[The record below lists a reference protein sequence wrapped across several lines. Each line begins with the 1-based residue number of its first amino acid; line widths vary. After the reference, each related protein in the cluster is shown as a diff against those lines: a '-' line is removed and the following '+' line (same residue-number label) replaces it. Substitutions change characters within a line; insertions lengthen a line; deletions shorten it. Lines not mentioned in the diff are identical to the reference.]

1 MMAEASMKFSKSIA
15 LVAVTLLS
23 SVVTQSAAQTST
35 AAWPNRAVTLVI
47 PFPPGGPTDLI
58 GRVLAKQLTAQ
69 LGQSVVVEN
78 KAGANGNIGGQAV
91 ANAKPDGYTALYNTS
106 SLALSPSLY
115 KNLNY
120 SPTKDLTPVSSTA
133 IVPLMLLVNN
143 NVPVNTIQ
151 EFVAYA
157 KQNPGKLS
165 YSSGGNGNIT
175 HLAAFLLLQ
184 AMGLQAT
191 HVPYKGSAPAMV
203 DLMGRQVE
211 FSTNTI
217 NDSML
222 LVRDKRLKGLAITS
236 IKRSSAMPEV
246 PTVSETILKDFDM
259 GAWQGVMMPAGTDP
273 AIVNSFSTEIR
284 KALQNPAVLKQLDDQ
299 GAQVL
304 GSTPEQYAQYLASE
318 IKRFADVV
326 KAAGVTVE

>member
-1 MMAEASMKFSKSIA
+1 MKHSKTLSLLLLTLVLSISG
-15 LVAVTLLS
+15 LS
-23 SVVTQSAAQTST
+23 SAQPSKVD
-35 AAWPNRAVTLVI
+35 WPNRAVTLVI

-58 GRVLAKQLTAQ
+58 ARVLAKQLTAQ

-133 IVPLMLLVNN
+133 VVPLMLLVNN

-157 KQNPGKLS
+157 KQHPGKLS
-165 YSSGGNGNIT
+165 YSSAGNGNIT

-184 AMGLQAT
+184 ALSLEAT

-203 DLMGRQVE
+203 DLMGGQVQ

-236 IKRSSAMPEV
+236 VKRSSAMPDV
-246 PTVSETILKDFDM
+246 PTVSETVLKDFDM

-273 AIVNSFSTEIR
+273 AIVNSLSTEIR

-318 IKRFADVV
+318 IKRFAEVV

>member
-1 MMAEASMKFSKSIA
+1 MKHSKKITFAA
-15 LVAVTLLS
+15 LTLLLSVAAPS
-23 SVVTQSAAQTST
+23 SAQPST
-35 AAWPNRAVTLVI
+35 TDWPTRAVTLVI

-184 AMGLQAT
+184 AMGLEAT

-203 DLMGRQVE
+203 DLMGGQVE

-222 LVRDKRLKGLAITS
+222 LVRDKRLKGLAVTS
-236 IKRSSAMPEV
+236 AKRSSALPDV
-246 PTVSETILKDFDM
+246 PTVSETVLKDFDM

-273 AIVNSFSTEIR
+273 KIVNRLSTEIR
-284 KALQNPAVLKQLDDQ
+284 KALQDPAMLKQLDAQ

-304 GSTPEQYAQYLASE
+304 GSTPEQYAQYLANE
-318 IKRFADVV
+318 IKRFAEVV

>member
-1 MMAEASMKFSKSIA
+1 MKRSKRIA
-15 LVAVTLLS
+15 LVALTMLLS
-23 SVVTQSAAQTST
+23 AASQSSAQPST
-35 AAWPNRAVTLVI
+35 FDWPTRAVTLVI

-120 SPTKDLTPVSSTA
+120 SPTKDLTQVSSTA

-143 NVPVNTIQ
+143 KLPVNTIE

-157 KQNPGKLS
+157 KKNPGKLS

-184 AMGLQAT
+184 AMGLEAT

-203 DLMGRQVE
+203 DLMGGQVE

-222 LVRDKRLKGLAITS
+222 LVRDKRLKGLAVTS
-236 IKRSSAMPEV
+236 TKRSSALPDV
-246 PTVSETILKDFDM
+246 PTVSETVLKDFDM

-273 AIVNSFSTEIR
+273 AIVTRLSTEIR
-284 KALQNPAVLKQLDDQ
+284 QALQNPAVLKQLDDQ
-299 GAQVL
+299 GALVL

-318 IKRFADVV
+318 IKRFAEVV

>member
-1 MMAEASMKFSKSIA
+1 MKHSKKITFA
-15 LVAVTLLS
+15 AMTLLLSVAAPS
-23 SVVTQSAAQTST
+23 SAQPNT
-35 AAWPNRAVTLVI
+35 ADWPTRTVTLVI

-58 GRVLAKQLTAQ
+58 GRMLAKQLTAQ

-157 KQNPGKLS
+157 KKNPGKLS

-184 AMGLQAT
+184 AMGLEAT

-203 DLMGRQVE
+203 DLMGGQVE

-222 LVRDKRLKGLAITS
+222 LVRDKRLKGLAVTS
-236 IKRSSAMPEV
+236 AKRSSALPDV
-246 PTVSETILKDFDM
+246 PTVSETVLKDFDM

-273 AIVNSFSTEIR
+273 KIVNALSTEIR
-284 KALQNPAVLKQLDDQ
+284 KALQDPAMLKQLDAQ

-318 IKRFADVV
+318 IKRFAEVV

>member
-1 MMAEASMKFSKSIA
+1 
-15 LVAVTLLS
+15 LLLS
-23 SVVTQSAAQTST
+23 VAAPSSAQPST
-35 AAWPNRAVTLVI
+35 TDWPTRAVTLVI

-58 GRVLAKQLTAQ
+58 GRMLAKQLTAQ

-78 KAGANGNIGGQAV
+78 KAGANGNIGGQTV

-184 AMGLQAT
+184 ALGLEAT

-203 DLMGRQVE
+203 DLMGGQVE

-222 LVRDKRLKGLAITS
+222 LVRDKRLKGLAVTS
-236 IKRSSAMPEV
+236 AKRSSALPDV
-246 PTVSETILKDFDM
+246 PTVSETVLKDFDM

-273 AIVNSFSTEIR
+273 KIVNALSTEIR
-284 KALQNPAVLKQLDDQ
+284 KALQDPAMLKQLDAQ

-318 IKRFADVV
+318 IKRFAEVV

>member
-1 MMAEASMKFSKSIA
+1 MKRSKRIA
-15 LVAVTLLS
+15 LVALTMLLS
-23 SVVTQSAAQTST
+23 AASQSSAQPST
-35 AAWPNRAVTLVI
+35 FDWPTRAVTLVI

-143 NVPVNTIQ
+143 KLPVNTIE

-157 KQNPGKLS
+157 KKNPGKLS

-184 AMGLQAT
+184 AMGLEAT

-203 DLMGRQVE
+203 DLMGGQVE

-222 LVRDKRLKGLAITS
+222 LVRDKRLKGLAVTS
-236 IKRSSAMPEV
+236 TKRSSALPDV
-246 PTVSETILKDFDM
+246 PTVSETVLKDFDM

-273 AIVNSFSTEIR
+273 AIVTRLSTEIR
-284 KALQNPAVLKQLDDQ
+284 QALQNPAVLKQLDGQ
-299 GAQVL
+299 GALVL

-318 IKRFADVV
+318 IKRFAEVV

>member
-1 MMAEASMKFSKSIA
+1 
-15 LVAVTLLS
+15 
-23 SVVTQSAAQTST
+23 
-35 AAWPNRAVTLVI
+35 VI

-58 GRVLAKQLTAQ
+58 GRMLAKQLTAQ

-157 KQNPGKLS
+157 KKNPGKLS

-184 AMGLQAT
+184 AMGLEAT

-203 DLMGRQVE
+203 DLMGGQVE

-222 LVRDKRLKGLAITS
+222 LVRDKRLKGLAVTS
-236 IKRSSAMPEV
+236 AKRSSALPDV
-246 PTVSETILKDFDM
+246 PTVSETVLKDFDM

-273 AIVNSFSTEIR
+273 KIVNVLSTEIR
-284 KALQNPAVLKQLDDQ
+284 KALQDPAMLKQLDAQ

-304 GSTPEQYAQYLASE
+304 GSTPEQYAQYLANE
-318 IKRFADVV
+318 IKRFAEVV

>member
-1 MMAEASMKFSKSIA
+1 MKHLKKITFA
-15 LVAVTLLS
+15 AMTLLLSVAAPS
-23 SVVTQSAAQTST
+23 SAQSNAAD
-35 AAWPNRAVTLVI
+35 WPTRAVTLVI

-58 GRVLAKQLTAQ
+58 GRMLAKQLTAQ

-157 KQNPGKLS
+157 KKNPGKLS

-184 AMGLQAT
+184 AMGLEAT

-203 DLMGRQVE
+203 DLMGGQVE

-222 LVRDKRLKGLAITS
+222 LVRDKRLKGLAVTS
-236 IKRSSAMPEV
+236 AKRSSALPDV
-246 PTVSETILKDFDM
+246 PTVSETVLKDFDM
-259 GAWQGVMMPAGTDP
+259 GAWQGVMMP
-273 AIVNSFSTEIR
+273 
-284 KALQNPAVLKQLDDQ
+284 
-299 GAQVL
+299 GAH
-304 GSTPEQYAQYLASE
+304 
-318 IKRFADVV
+318 IKIF
-326 KAAGVTVE
+326 

>member
-1 MMAEASMKFSKSIA
+1 MKHSKTIA
-15 LVAVTLLS
+15 FTVMTLLMAVAAPS
-23 SVVTQSAAQTST
+23 SAQPSK
-35 AAWPNRAVTLVI
+35 ADWPNRAVTLVI

-203 DLMGRQVE
+203 DLMGGQVE

-304 GSTPEQYAQYLASE
+304 GSTPEQYALYLASE
-318 IKRFADVV
+318 IKRFAEVV

>member
-1 MMAEASMKFSKSIA
+1 MKHLKKITFA
-15 LVAVTLLS
+15 AMTLLLSVAAPS
-23 SVVTQSAAQTST
+23 SAQSNAAD
-35 AAWPNRAVTLVI
+35 WPTRAVTLVI

-58 GRVLAKQLTAQ
+58 GRMLAKQLTAQ

-157 KQNPGKLS
+157 KKNPGKLS

-184 AMGLQAT
+184 AMGLEAT

-203 DLMGRQVE
+203 DLMGGQVE

-222 LVRDKRLKGLAITS
+222 LVRDKRLKGLAVTS
-236 IKRSSAMPEV
+236 AKRSSALPDV
-246 PTVSETILKDFDM
+246 PTVSETVLKDFDM

-273 AIVNSFSTEIR
+273 KIVNVLSTEIR
-284 KALQNPAVLKQLDDQ
+284 KALQDPAMLKQLDAQ

-304 GSTPEQYAQYLASE
+304 GSTPEQYAQYLANE
-318 IKRFADVV
+318 IKRFAEVV

>member
-1 MMAEASMKFSKSIA
+1 M
-15 LVAVTLLS
+15 TLLLG
-23 SVVTQSAAQTST
+23 VAAPSPAQPSP
-35 AAWPNRAVTLVI
+35 ADWPTRAVTLVI

-58 GRVLAKQLTAQ
+58 GRMLAKQLTAQ

-133 IVPLMLLVNN
+133 IVPLMLLANHN
-143 NVPVNTIQ
+143 LPVNTIQ

-157 KQNPGKLS
+157 KKNPGKLS

-184 AMGLQAT
+184 ALGLEAT

-203 DLMGRQVE
+203 DLMGGQVE

-222 LVRDKRLKGLAITS
+222 LVRDKRLKGLAVTS
-236 IKRSSAMPEV
+236 AKRSSALPDV
-246 PTVSETILKDFDM
+246 PTVSETVLKDFDM

-273 AIVNSFSTEIR
+273 KIVNSLSTEIG

-318 IKRFADVV
+318 IKRFAEVV

>member
-1 MMAEASMKFSKSIA
+1 MKHPKKITFA
-15 LVAVTLLS
+15 AMTLLLSVAAPS
-23 SVVTQSAAQTST
+23 SAQPNT
-35 AAWPNRAVTLVI
+35 ADWPTRTVTLVI

-58 GRVLAKQLTAQ
+58 GRMLAKQLTAQ

-157 KQNPGKLS
+157 KKHPGKLS

-184 AMGLQAT
+184 AMGLEAT

-203 DLMGRQVE
+203 DLMGGQVE

-222 LVRDKRLKGLAITS
+222 LVRDKRLKGLAVTS
-236 IKRSSAMPEV
+236 AKRSSALPDV
-246 PTVSETILKDFDM
+246 PTVSETVLKDFDM

-273 AIVNSFSTEIR
+273 KIVNAFSAEIR
-284 KALQNPAVLKQLDDQ
+284 KALQDSAMLKQLDAQ

-318 IKRFADVV
+318 IKRFAEVV

>member
-1 MMAEASMKFSKSIA
+1 MKHSK
-15 LVAVTLLS
+15 TLSLLLLTSVLS
-23 SVVTQSAAQTST
+23 FAGPSLAQPSK
-35 AAWPNRAVTLVI
+35 ADWPNRAVTLVI

-58 GRVLAKQLTAQ
+58 ARLLAKQLTAQ

-120 SPTKDLTPVSSTA
+120 SPAKDLTPVSSTA

-184 AMGLQAT
+184 AMGLEAT

-203 DLMGRQVE
+203 DLMGGQVQ

-222 LVRDKRLKGLAITS
+222 LVRDKRLKGLALTS
-236 IKRSSAMPEV
+236 AKRSSAMPDV
-246 PTVSETILKDFDM
+246 PTVSETVLKDFDM

-273 AIVNSFSTEIR
+273 MIVNSFSTEIR

-318 IKRFADVV
+318 IKRFAEVV

>member
-1 MMAEASMKFSKSIA
+1 MKYSKTIAFTALTLFMA
-15 LVAVTLLS
+15 VAAPS
-23 SVVTQSAAQTST
+23 SAQPST

-151 EFVAYA
+151 EFVTYA

-203 DLMGRQVE
+203 DLMGGQVE

-236 IKRSSAMPEV
+236 AKRSSAMPDV

-273 AIVNSFSTEIR
+273 TIVNTFSTEIR

-304 GSTPEQYAQYLASE
+304 GSTPEQYAQYLANE
-318 IKRFADVV
+318 IKRFSEVV

>member
-1 MMAEASMKFSKSIA
+1 MKYSKTITFIA
-15 LVAVTLLS
+15 LTLLMAVAAPS
-23 SVVTQSAAQTST
+23 SAQPSSG
-35 AAWPNRAVTLVI
+35 AWPNRAVTLVI

-151 EFVAYA
+151 EFVTYA

-203 DLMGRQVE
+203 DLMGGQVE

-236 IKRSSAMPEV
+236 TKRSSAMPDV

-259 GAWQGVMMPAGTDP
+259 GAWQGVMMPTGTDP
-273 AIVNSFSTEIR
+273 TIVNTFSTEIR

-318 IKRFADVV
+318 IKRFAEVV

>member
-1 MMAEASMKFSKSIA
+1 MKRSKRIA
-15 LVAVTLLS
+15 LVALTMLLS
-23 SVVTQSAAQTST
+23 AASQSSAQPST
-35 AAWPNRAVTLVI
+35 FDWPTRAVTLVI

-143 NVPVNTIQ
+143 KLPVNTIE

-157 KQNPGKLS
+157 KKNPGKLS

-184 AMGLQAT
+184 AMGLEAT

-203 DLMGRQVE
+203 DLMGGQVE

-222 LVRDKRLKGLAITS
+222 LVRDKRLKGLAVTS
-236 IKRSSAMPEV
+236 TKRSSALPDV
-246 PTVSETILKDFDM
+246 PTVSETVLKDFDM

-273 AIVNSFSTEIR
+273 AIVTRFSTEIR
-284 KALQNPAVLKQLDDQ
+284 QALQNPAVLKQLDGQ
-299 GAQVL
+299 GALVL

-318 IKRFADVV
+318 IKRFAEVV

>member
-1 MMAEASMKFSKSIA
+1 MKHSKTIA
-15 LVAVTLLS
+15 FTVMTLLMAVAAPS
-23 SVVTQSAAQTST
+23 SAQPSK
-35 AAWPNRAVTLVI
+35 ADWPNRAVTLVI

-203 DLMGRQVE
+203 DLMGGQVE

-273 AIVNSFSTEIR
+273 AIVNSFNTEIR

-318 IKRFADVV
+318 IKRFAEVV

>member
-1 MMAEASMKFSKSIA
+1 MKYSKTITFTA
-15 LVAVTLLS
+15 LTLLMAVAAPS
-23 SVVTQSAAQTST
+23 SAQPSSG
-35 AAWPNRAVTLVI
+35 AWPNRAVTLVI

-143 NVPVNTIQ
+143 TVPVNTIQ
-151 EFVAYA
+151 EFVTYA

-203 DLMGRQVE
+203 DLMGGQVE

-236 IKRSSAMPEV
+236 TKRSSAMPDV

-259 GAWQGVMMPAGTDP
+259 GAWQGVMMPTGTDP
-273 AIVNSFSTEIR
+273 TIVNTFSTEIR

-318 IKRFADVV
+318 IKRFAEVV

>member
-1 MMAEASMKFSKSIA
+1 MKHSKKITFAAMTLVMAVAAPSSAQSSKA
-15 LVAVTLLS
+15 D
-23 SVVTQSAAQTST
+23 
-35 AAWPNRAVTLVI
+35 WPNRAVTLVI

-69 LGQSVVVEN
+69 LGQPFVVEN
-78 KAGANGNIGGQAV
+78 KAGANANIGGQAV

-133 IVPLMLLVNN
+133 VVPLILLVSN

-165 YSSGGNGNIT
+165 YGSAGNGNIT

-184 AMGLQAT
+184 AMGLEAT

-203 DLMGRQVE
+203 DLMGGQVQ

-217 NDSML
+217 NDSL
-222 LVRDKRLKGLAITS
+222 PLVRDKRLKGLAVTS
-236 IKRSSAMPEV
+236 AKRSSALPDV
-246 PTVSETILKDFDM
+246 PTVSETVLKDFDM

-273 AIVNSFSTEIR
+273 VIVNRLSLEIR
-284 KALQNPAVLKQLDDQ
+284 KALQEPAVLKQLDDQ
-299 GAQVL
+299 GAQAL

-318 IKRFADVV
+318 IKRFAEVV
-326 KAAGVTVE
+326 KAAGVTLE

>member
-1 MMAEASMKFSKSIA
+1 MKRSKRIA
-15 LVAVTLLS
+15 LVALTMLLS
-23 SVVTQSAAQTST
+23 AASQSSAQPST
-35 AAWPNRAVTLVI
+35 FDWPTRAVTLVI

-143 NVPVNTIQ
+143 KLPVNTIE

-157 KQNPGKLS
+157 KKNPGKLS

-184 AMGLQAT
+184 AMGLEAT

-203 DLMGRQVE
+203 DLMGGQVE

-222 LVRDKRLKGLAITS
+222 LVRDKRLKGLAVTS
-236 IKRSSAMPEV
+236 TKRSSALPDV
-246 PTVSETILKDFDM
+246 PTVSETVLKDFDM

-273 AIVNSFSTEIR
+273 AIVTRFSTEIR
-284 KALQNPAVLKQLDDQ
+284 QALQNPAVLKQLDDQ
-299 GAQVL
+299 GALVL

-318 IKRFADVV
+318 IKRFAEVV

>member
-1 MMAEASMKFSKSIA
+1 MKHSKKITFA
-15 LVAVTLLS
+15 ATTLLLS
-23 SVVTQSAAQTST
+23 LAAPSPAQPNTT
-35 AAWPNRAVTLVI
+35 DWPTRAVTLVI

-69 LGQSVVVEN
+69 LGQSFVVEN

-157 KQNPGKLS
+157 KKNPGKLS

-184 AMGLQAT
+184 ALGLEAT

-203 DLMGRQVE
+203 DLMGGQVE

-236 IKRSSAMPEV
+236 AKRSTALPDV
-246 PTVSETILKDFDM
+246 PTVSETVLKDFDM

-273 AIVNSFSTEIR
+273 RIVNALSTEIR
-284 KALQNPAVLKQLDDQ
+284 KALQDPAMLTQLDAQ

-318 IKRFADVV
+318 IKRFAEVV

>member
-1 MMAEASMKFSKSIA
+1 MKRSKRIA
-15 LVAVTLLS
+15 LVALTMLLS
-23 SVVTQSAAQTST
+23 AASQSSAQPST
-35 AAWPNRAVTLVI
+35 FDWPTRAVTLVI

-143 NVPVNTIQ
+143 KLPVNTIE

-157 KQNPGKLS
+157 KKNPGKLS
-165 YSSGGNGNIT
+165 YSSGGKGNIT

-184 AMGLQAT
+184 AMGLEAT

-203 DLMGRQVE
+203 DLMGGQVE

-222 LVRDKRLKGLAITS
+222 LVRDKRLKGLAVTS
-236 IKRSSAMPEV
+236 TKRSSALPDV
-246 PTVSETILKDFDM
+246 PTVSETVLKDFDM

-273 AIVNSFSTEIR
+273 AIVTRFSTEIR
-284 KALQNPAVLKQLDDQ
+284 QALQNPAVLKQLDGQ
-299 GAQVL
+299 GALVL

-318 IKRFADVV
+318 IKRFAEVV

>member
-1 MMAEASMKFSKSIA
+1 MKHSKKITFA
-15 LVAVTLLS
+15 AITLLLSVAAPS
-23 SVVTQSAAQTST
+23 SAQPST
-35 AAWPNRAVTLVI
+35 TDWPTRAVTLVI

-58 GRVLAKQLTAQ
+58 GRMLAKQLTAQ

-78 KAGANGNIGGQAV
+78 KAGANGNIGGQTV

-184 AMGLQAT
+184 ALGLEAT

-203 DLMGRQVE
+203 DLMGGQVE

-222 LVRDKRLKGLAITS
+222 LVRDKRLKGLAVTS
-236 IKRSSAMPEV
+236 AKRSSALPDV
-246 PTVSETILKDFDM
+246 PTVSETVLKDFDM

-273 AIVNSFSTEIR
+273 KIVNALSTEIR
-284 KALQNPAVLKQLDDQ
+284 KALQDPAMLKQLDAQ

-318 IKRFADVV
+318 IKRFAEVV

>member
-1 MMAEASMKFSKSIA
+1 MKHSKKITFA
-15 LVAVTLLS
+15 AMTLLLSVAAPS
-23 SVVTQSAAQTST
+23 SAQPNT
-35 AAWPNRAVTLVI
+35 ADWPTRAVTLVI

-58 GRVLAKQLTAQ
+58 GRVLAKQLTTQ

-78 KAGANGNIGGQAV
+78 KAGANGNIGGQTV

-157 KQNPGKLS
+157 KKNPGKLS

-184 AMGLQAT
+184 ALGLEAT

-203 DLMGRQVE
+203 DLMGGQVE

-222 LVRDKRLKGLAITS
+222 LVRDKRLKGLAVTS
-236 IKRSSAMPEV
+236 AKRSSALPDV
-246 PTVSETILKDFDM
+246 PTVSETVLKDFDM

-273 AIVNSFSTEIR
+273 KIVNALSTEIR
-284 KALQNPAVLKQLDDQ
+284 KALQDPAMLKQLDAQ

-318 IKRFADVV
+318 IKRFAEVV

>member
-1 MMAEASMKFSKSIA
+1 MKRSKRIA
-15 LVAVTLLS
+15 LVALTMLLS
-23 SVVTQSAAQTST
+23 AASQSSAQPRTFD
-35 AAWPNRAVTLVI
+35 WPTRAVTLVI

-143 NVPVNTIQ
+143 KLPVNTIE

-157 KQNPGKLS
+157 KKNPGKLS

-184 AMGLQAT
+184 AMGLEAT

-203 DLMGRQVE
+203 DLMGGQVE

-222 LVRDKRLKGLAITS
+222 LVRDKRLKGLAVTS
-236 IKRSSAMPEV
+236 TKRSSALPDV
-246 PTVSETILKDFDM
+246 PTVSETVLKDFDM

-273 AIVNSFSTEIR
+273 AIVTRLSTEIR
-284 KALQNPAVLKQLDDQ
+284 QALQNPAVLKQLDDQ
-299 GAQVL
+299 GALVL

-318 IKRFADVV
+318 IKRFAEVV

>member
-1 MMAEASMKFSKSIA
+1 MKHSKILSLLLLTFVLSIA
-15 LVAVTLLS
+15 GPS
-23 SVVTQSAAQTST
+23 SAQPSK
-35 AAWPNRAVTLVI
+35 ADWPNRAVTLVI

-58 GRVLAKQLTAQ
+58 ARLLAKQLTAQ

-91 ANAKPDGYTALYNTS
+91 ANTKPDGYTALYNTS

-143 NVPVNTIQ
+143 NLPVNTIQ

-184 AMGLQAT
+184 AMGLEAT

-203 DLMGRQVE
+203 DLMGGQVQ

-222 LVRDKRLKGLAITS
+222 LVRDKRLKGLALTS
-236 IKRSSAMPEV
+236 AKRSSAMP
-246 PTVSETILKDFDM
+246 
-259 GAWQGVMMPAGTDP
+259 
-273 AIVNSFSTEIR
+273 
-284 KALQNPAVLKQLDDQ
+284 
-299 GAQVL
+299 
-304 GSTPEQYAQYLASE
+304 
-318 IKRFADVV
+318 
-326 KAAGVTVE
+326 

>member
-1 MMAEASMKFSKSIA
+1 
-15 LVAVTLLS
+15 
-23 SVVTQSAAQTST
+23 
-35 AAWPNRAVTLVI
+35 
-47 PFPPGGPTDLI
+47 
-58 GRVLAKQLTAQ
+58 
-69 LGQSVVVEN
+69 
-78 KAGANGNIGGQAV
+78 
-91 ANAKPDGYTALYNTS
+91 
-106 SLALSPSLY
+106 LY

-184 AMGLQAT
+184 ALGLEAT

-203 DLMGRQVE
+203 DLMGGQVE

-222 LVRDKRLKGLAITS
+222 LVRDKRLKGLAVTS
-236 IKRSSAMPEV
+236 AKRSSALPDV
-246 PTVSETILKDFDM
+246 PTVSETVLKDFDM

-273 AIVNSFSTEIR
+273 KIVNALSTEIR
-284 KALQNPAVLKQLDDQ
+284 KALQDPAMLKQLDAQ

-318 IKRFADVV
+318 IKRFAEVV

>member
-1 MMAEASMKFSKSIA
+1 MKSSKRIA
-15 LVAVTLLS
+15 LFVLITFLGVA
-23 SVVTQSAAQTST
+23 TQALAQSSAAD
-35 AAWPNRAVTLVI
+35 WPSRAITLVI

-58 GRVLAKQLTAQ
+58 GRVLAKQLSVQ

-115 KNLNY
+115 KNLSY
-120 SPTKDLTPVSSTA
+120 SPTKDLIPVSSTA

-143 NVPVNTIQ
+143 KLPVDTIQ

-157 KQNPGKLS
+157 KKNPGKLS

-184 AMGLQAT
+184 AMGLEAT

-203 DLMGRQVE
+203 DLMGGQVE

-222 LVRDKRLKGLAITS
+222 LVRDKRLKGLAVTS
-236 IKRSSAMPEV
+236 AKRSSALPDV
-246 PTVSETILKDFDM
+246 PTVSETVLKGFDM

-273 AIVNSFSTEIR
+273 GIVNTLSAEIR
-284 KALQNPAVLKQLDDQ
+284 RALQNPAVVKQLDDQ

-304 GSTPEQYAQYLASE
+304 GSTPEQYAQYLSSE
-318 IKRFADVV
+318 VKRFAEVV

>member
-1 MMAEASMKFSKSIA
+1 MI
-15 LVAVTLLS
+15 LLLS
-23 SVVTQSAAQTST
+23 VAAPSPAQPST
-35 AAWPNRAVTLVI
+35 ADWPTRAVTLVI

-58 GRVLAKQLTAQ
+58 GRMLAKQLTAQ

-120 SPTKDLTPVSSTA
+120 SPIKDLTPVSSTA

-157 KQNPGKLS
+157 KKNPGKLS

-175 HLAAFLLLQ
+175 HLAAFLMLQ
-184 AMGLQAT
+184 ALGLEAT

-203 DLMGRQVE
+203 DLMGGQVE

-222 LVRDKRLKGLAITS
+222 LVRDKRLKGLAVTS
-236 IKRSSAMPEV
+236 AKRSSALPDV
-246 PTVSETILKDFDM
+246 PTVSETVLKDFDM

-273 AIVNSFSTEIR
+273 KIVNALSTEIR
-284 KALQNPAVLKQLDDQ
+284 KALQDPAMLKQLDAQ

-318 IKRFADVV
+318 IKRFAEVV

>member
-1 MMAEASMKFSKSIA
+1 MKHSKTIA
-15 LVAVTLLS
+15 FTVMTLLMAVAAPS
-23 SVVTQSAAQTST
+23 SAQPSK
-35 AAWPNRAVTLVI
+35 ADWPNRAVTLVI

-203 DLMGRQVE
+203 DLMGGQVE

-273 AIVNSFSTEIR
+273 AIVNSLSTEIR

-318 IKRFADVV
+318 IKRFAEVV

>member
-1 MMAEASMKFSKSIA
+1 MKHSKKITLA
-15 LVAVTLLS
+15 AMTLLMIVAAPS
-23 SVVTQSAAQTST
+23 SAQSSKAD
-35 AAWPNRAVTLVI
+35 WPNRAVTLVI

-58 GRVLAKQLTAQ
+58 GRVLAKQLTVQ
-69 LGQSVVVEN
+69 LGQPFVVEN
-78 KAGANGNIGGQAV
+78 KAGANANIGGQAV

-133 IVPLMLLVNN
+133 VVPLILLVSN
-143 NVPVNTIQ
+143 NVPVSTIQ

-165 YSSGGNGNIT
+165 YSSAGNGNIT

-184 AMGLQAT
+184 AMGLEAT

-203 DLMGRQVE
+203 DLMGGQVQ

-217 NDSML
+217 NDSL
-222 LVRDKRLKGLAITS
+222 PLVRDKRLKGLAVTS
-236 IKRSSAMPEV
+236 AKRSSAMPDV
-246 PTVSETILKDFDM
+246 PTVSETVLKDFDM

-273 AIVNSFSTEIR
+273 VIVNRLSLEIR
-284 KALQNPAVLKQLDDQ
+284 KALQEPTVLKQLDDQ
-299 GAQVL
+299 GAQAL

-318 IKRFADVV
+318 IKRFAEVV
-326 KAAGVTVE
+326 KAAGVTLE

>member
-1 MMAEASMKFSKSIA
+1 MAEARMKFSKSIA

-23 SVVTQSAAQTST
+23 SVVTQSAAQTSN

-203 DLMGRQVE
+203 DLMGGQVE

-299 GAQVL
+299 GAQAL

>member
-1 MMAEASMKFSKSIA
+1 MKHPKKITFA
-15 LVAVTLLS
+15 AMTLLLSVAAPS
-23 SVVTQSAAQTST
+23 SAQPNT
-35 AAWPNRAVTLVI
+35 ADWPTRAVTLVI

-58 GRVLAKQLTAQ
+58 GRMLAKQLTAQ

-157 KQNPGKLS
+157 KKNPGKLS

-184 AMGLQAT
+184 AMGLEAT

-203 DLMGRQVE
+203 DLMGGQVE

-222 LVRDKRLKGLAITS
+222 LVRDKRLKGLAVTS
-236 IKRSSAMPEV
+236 AKRSSALPDV
-246 PTVSETILKDFDM
+246 PTVSETVLKDFDM

-273 AIVNSFSTEIR
+273 KIVNAFSAEIR
-284 KALQNPAVLKQLDDQ
+284 KALQDSAMLKQLDAQ

-318 IKRFADVV
+318 IKRFAEVV

>member
-1 MMAEASMKFSKSIA
+1 MKHSKKITFA
-15 LVAVTLLS
+15 AMTLLLSVAAPS
-23 SVVTQSAAQTST
+23 SAQPNT
-35 AAWPNRAVTLVI
+35 ADWPTRAVTLVI

-58 GRVLAKQLTAQ
+58 GRVLAKQLTTQ

-78 KAGANGNIGGQAV
+78 KAGANGNIGGQTV

-157 KQNPGKLS
+157 KKNPGKLS

-184 AMGLQAT
+184 ALGLEAT

-203 DLMGRQVE
+203 DLMGGQVE

-222 LVRDKRLKGLAITS
+222 LVRDKRLKGLAVTS
-236 IKRSSAMPEV
+236 AKRSSALPDV
-246 PTVSETILKDFDM
+246 PTVSETVLKDFDM

-273 AIVNSFSTEIR
+273 KIVNALSTEIR
-284 KALQNPAVLKQLDDQ
+284 KALQDSAMLKQLDAQ

-318 IKRFADVV
+318 IKRFAEVV